1 MDYRDCKFVSFRCPP
16 KLSDAMHKLAD
27 QDLISMS
34 DIIRQS
40 ILKELRQRGLMDE
53 GRA

>member
-1 MDYRDCKFVSFRCPP
+1 MDDQNKFVSFRCPP
-16 KLSDAMHKLAD
+16 KLAIAMHRLAD

-34 DIIRQS
+34 DIIRQAV
-40 ILKELRQRGLMDE
+40 IKELRQRGLMDE